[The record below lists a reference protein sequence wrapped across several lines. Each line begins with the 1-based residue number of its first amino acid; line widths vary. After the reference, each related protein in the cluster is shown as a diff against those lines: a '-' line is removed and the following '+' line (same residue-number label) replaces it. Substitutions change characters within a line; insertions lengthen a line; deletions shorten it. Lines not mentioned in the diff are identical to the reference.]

1 MKILKILFKKKI
13 EIIELHYIFLES
25 KHKQNIDPELELR
38 LIRGFP
44 ILDKILTIN
53 CNFNL
58 YADQLIRQAK

>member
-1 MKILKILFKKKI
+1 MRDI
-13 EIIELHYIFLES
+13 EIIELYYISLES

-53 CNFNL
+53 CNFDL
-58 YADQLIRQAK
+58 YADRLIREYIR